1 MFKRQK
7 VPQLSIY
14 DFITPFGGHL
24 NGENRW
30 VITAE
35 KMDWDYIDEVYE
47 KAFKNKETGN
57 VAYSSRIAFGSL
69 YIQKKLGLTDEE
81 TVEMIQ
87 ENPYLQYF
95 IGYKEYTYE
104 KPFDS
109 STLVYFRKRL
119 PQEVMN
125 EINEHHFKDKAGGSG
140 SNAGTSNETEISSES
155 SEKQNNSGTLII
167 DATCTPADIAYPT
180 DLELCSKS
188 REWTE
193 DIFDYLYTTQGNFS
207 GTNTKPRTYREVA
220 RHRFL
225 LLNKR
230 SKKTAKKIR
239 KELRYQLNCIYR
251 NLCYIMHYDLS
262 KLPKIMVQR
271 YFTIWEVYRQQ
282 KEMLDEKKHYVKD
295 RIVNLA
301 QPWIRPIVRGKA
313 KAKTEFGAKI
323 SISVVNGY
331 TFLDRMSFDAY
342 NEGDPEE
349 FIQTVEL
356 YRKRFGCYPERILA
370 DKIYRSRKNKA
381 YCKRHGIRMSGPKLG
396 RPKEDNQEE
405 IKQELREIGERN
417 EVEGKFG
424 TGKRRYG
431 LGLIKAKLQETT
443 QADIG
448 MNLFVENMEH
458 QIREDLKSFSL
469 ALFHKCY
476 CTLENLMYVLTSGYE
491 MGIIQ

>member
-7 VPQLSIY
+7 APQLSIY

-24 NGENRW
+24 NEENRW

-47 KAFKNKETGN
+47 KAFANKETGN
-57 VAYSSRIAFGSL
+57 VAYSSRVAFGAL

-119 PQEVMN
+119 PKEVMN
-125 EINEHHFKDKAGGSG
+125 DINEHHFKDKAGGSG
-140 SNAGTSNETEISSES
+140 SGISGEAENSSES
-155 SEKQNNSGTLII
+155 SEESTNSGTLII

-180 DLELCSKS
+180 DLELCDKA

-193 DIFDYLYTTQGNFS
+193 DIFDYLYIMQGNFN
-207 GTNTKPRTYREVA
+207 GTTIKPRTYRETA

-230 SKKTAKKIR
+230 NKKPAKKIR
-239 KELRYQLNCIYR
+239 KEIRFQLNCIYR

-271 YFTIWEVYRQQ
+271 YFTIWEFYR
-282 KEMLDEKKHYVKD
+282 
-295 RIVNLA
+295 
-301 QPWIRPIVRGKA
+301 
-313 KAKTEFGAKI
+313 
-323 SISVVNGY
+323 
-331 TFLDRMSFDAY
+331 
-342 NEGDPEE
+342 
-349 FIQTVEL
+349 
-356 YRKRFGCYPERILA
+356 
-370 DKIYRSRKNKA
+370 
-381 YCKRHGIRMSGPKLG
+381 
-396 RPKEDNQEE
+396 
-405 IKQELREIGERN
+405 
-417 EVEGKFG
+417 
-424 TGKRRYG
+424 
-431 LGLIKAKLQETT
+431 
-443 QADIG
+443 
-448 MNLFVENMEH
+448 
-458 QIREDLKSFSL
+458 
-469 ALFHKCY
+469 
-476 CTLENLMYVLTSGYE
+476 
-491 MGIIQ
+491 

>member
-7 VPQLSIY
+7 APQLSIY

-24 NGENRW
+24 NEENRW
-30 VITAE
+30 VITAA

-47 KAFKNKETGN
+47 KAFANKETGN
-57 VAYSSRIAFGSL
+57 VAYSSRVAFGAL

-125 EINEHHFKDKAGGSG
+125 DINEHHFKDRAGGSG
-140 SNAGTSNETEISSES
+140 SGTETIEKAEVSSKSATEP
-155 SEKQNNSGTLII
+155 NNSGTLII

-180 DLELCSKS
+180 DLELCDKA

-193 DIFDYLYTTQGNFS
+193 DIFDYLYIMQGNFN
-207 GTNTKPRTYREVA
+207 GTTIKPRTYRETA

-230 SKKTAKKIR
+230 SKKSAKKIR
-239 KELRYQLNCIYR
+239 KEIRFQLNCIYR

-271 YFTIWEVYRQQ
+271 YFTIWEFYRQQ
-282 KEMLDEKKHYVKD
+282 KEMLDENKHYVKD
-295 RIVNLA
+295 RIVSLA

-331 TFLDRMSFDAY
+331 AFLDRMSFDAY

-349 FIQTVEL
+349 FEQVVEL
-356 YRKRFGCYPERILA
+356 YHERFGCYPERILA
-370 DKIYRSRKNKA
+370 DKIYRSRKNKFF
-381 YCKRHGIRMSGPKLG
+381 CKEHGIRMSGPRLG

-405 IKQELREIGERN
+405 IKQELREVGERN

-469 ALFHKCY
+469 ALLRICY
-476 CTLENLMYVLTSGYE
+476 YALENLMHVMTSGYE